1 MMRGNQSAIVAI
13 LAPLLL
19 IFSACSARYTAP
31 IIDARGVR
39 FRIHAPAAKTVSIV
53 GSFNRWDRERDRLDG
68 PDKDGWWGIT
78 LPLPDGRHE
87 YLFLI
92 DGRIW
97 LADPYAQATAD
108 DGLGGRNS
116 VLYVER

>member
-1 MMRGNQSAIVAI
+1 MMKRTRSSIVSI

-19 IFSACSARYTAP
+19 IFPACSTRHTAP
-31 IIDARGVR
+31 ITGANGVT

-53 GSFNRWDRERDRLDG
+53 GSFNRWDREQDRLNG
-68 PDKDGWWGIT
+68 PDKDGWWSIT

-97 LADPYAQATAD
+97 LADPHAQASAD

>member
-1 MMRGNQSAIVAI
+1 MRSTQSGIVAI

-19 IFSACSARYTAP
+19 IFFACSPRYTAP
-31 IIDARGVR
+31 IVDARGVTL
-39 FRIHAPAAKTVSIV
+39 RIHAPAAKTVSIV
-53 GSFNRWDRERDRLDG
+53 GSFSRWDRERDRLNG
-68 PDKDGWWGIT
+68 PDKDGWWSIT

-92 DGRIW
+92 DGRMW
-97 LADPYAQATAD
+97 LTDPYAQATTD